1 MTNNKEEDNKYH
13 TVQAERDLEANW
25 EVDLS
30 KKLEDYLLKI
40 CSGEIAGSEE
50 DSNINFAEAA
60 LLLQG
65 SVQVYSRKVEYL
77 YSLVLHA
84 LDFLSQKRQQQEQ
97 SEGTY
102 FQTKQSGSCAVS
114 DEVNDQF
121 WVSDD
126 VPVEAR
132 NCLDSSTRKDTSF
145 YQFVKPPANLVV
157 LEGDCL
163 DTSGDGGELESY
175 LLATNDLYQDF
186 ILLDPCDALAI
197 NDFLKAEGTAKAQN
211 GPYRG
216 STIRKTFQSP
226 TRHSGGTA
234 HKPSPGK
241 NWDANPI
248 PSPVAG
254 CSFGVNDCKIRP
266 DSPVYDNFD
275 KNPGFDMEDRYS
287 ESENAEDS
295 DDNDDPWKPLNP
307 HEPGNLKV
315 KPFKKVKAFRRNG
328 LKSAEKTSVT
338 ALFPLARMHG
348 TICPDLAKIWE
359 ARQNKFG
366 KHGNTQYPTLFE
378 KLRQS
383 FTNEGHDIP
392 DTFGTSGNDNEDSA
406 YDTGIPDFGQ
416 PDEEISENMKEDLAP
431 PLHGE
436 HDDDTT
442 HFDTYK
448 DFGHG
453 DQRSQSSLEDL
464 CRSHLDALLA
474 NIAETEKQTELAAR
488 ISSWKQKIEQNLEE
502 QDSHPPFDIH
512 AYGGRIVGKL
522 SLETDS
528 KKHVMAFTDVVKGQE
543 KHDVAR
549 TFSALL
555 QLVNNGEVD
564 LDGIQA
570 NTESFCYTAVNPFHV
585 RLVGHKKEQEG
596 RQFQLPK
603 KRVKS
608 PVRKGGPKLG
618 KNGNS
623 RCTPEGKKRR
633 RSRVVE
639 SVDLHSAG

>member
-1 MTNNKEEDNKYH
+1 MTNNKEEASKYH

-50 DSNINFAEAA
+50 DTA

-102 FQTKQSGSCAVS
+102 FQTKQ
-114 DEVNDQF
+114 N
-121 WVSDD
+121 D

-132 NCLDSSTRKDTSF
+132 NCLDSSTSKDTSF

-186 ILLDPCDALAI
+186 ILLDPCDALAV

-216 STIRKTFQSP
+216 SSIRKTFQSP

-234 HKPSPGK
+234 HKPSLGK

-254 CSFGVNDCKIRP
+254 CGFGVNDCKIRP
-266 DSPVYDNFD
+266 DSPVNDNFD

-359 ARQNKFG
+359 ARQNKIG

-392 DTFGTSGNDNEDSA
+392 DTFEFRIHERRFST
-406 YDTGIPDFGQ
+406 
-416 PDEEISENMKEDLAP
+416 P

-436 HDDDTT
+436 HDDTT
-442 HFDTYK
+442 HSDTYK

-596 RQFQLPK
+596 RQFQLSK

-608 PVRKGGPKLG
+608 PIRKGGPKLG

-639 SVDLHSAG
+639 PVDLH

>member
-1 MTNNKEEDNKYH
+1 MTNNKEEASQYH

-77 YSLVLHA
+77 YNLVLHA
-84 LDFLSQKRQQQEQ
+84 LDFLSQKRQQQEH

-132 NCLDSSTRKDTSF
+132 NCLDSSTSKETSF

-175 LLATNDLYQDF
+175 LLATSDLYQDF

-197 NDFLKAEGTAKAQN
+197 NDFLKAEGTAKAHN

-226 TRHSGGTA
+226 TRRSGGTA
-234 HKPSPGK
+234 HKPSLGK

-266 DSPVYDNFD
+266 DPPVYDNFD

-328 LKSAEKTSVT
+328 LKSAEKTSIT

-348 TICPDLAKIWE
+348 TISPDLAKIWE
-359 ARQNKFG
+359 ARQNKIG
-366 KHGNTQYPTLFE
+366 KHGDTRYPTLFE

-383 FTNEGHDIP
+383 FNNEGHDIP
-392 DTFGTSGNDNEDSA
+392 DACGNSGNDNEDNA

-416 PDEEISENMKEDLAP
+416 PDEETSEYMKEDLP
-431 PLHGE
+431 PPQHGK

-442 HFDTYK
+442 HFDTYE

-453 DQRSQSSLEDL
+453 DQRSQSSLGDL

-474 NIAETEKQTELAAR
+474 NIAETEKQNELAAR
-488 ISSWKQKIEQNLEE
+488 VSSWKQKIEQTLEE

-512 AYGGRIVGKL
+512 AYGGRIVDKL

-528 KKHVMAFTDVVKGQE
+528 EKHVMAFTDVVKGQE

-564 LDGIQA
+564 LDRIQA

-585 RLVGHKKEQEG
+585 RLLGHKKSQEG
-596 RQFQLPK
+596 RQFQLSK
-603 KRVKS
+603 KRVQS
-608 PVRKGGPKLG
+608 SIRKGGPKLG
-618 KNGNS
+618 KSGNT

-633 RSRVVE
+633 RARAVE
-639 SVDLHSAG
+639 PVDLHSAG

>member
-1 MTNNKEEDNKYH
+1 MTNNKEEASKYH

-126 VPVEAR
+126 VPAKIP
-132 NCLDSSTRKDTSF
+132 LF

-211 GPYRG
+211 GPCRG
-216 STIRKTFQSP
+216 SSIRKTFQSP

-234 HKPSPGK
+234 HKPSLGK

-275 KNPGFDMEDRYS
+275 KNPGFDMEDS

-328 LKSAEKTSVT
+328 LKSAEKTS
-338 ALFPLARMHG
+338 
-348 TICPDLAKIWE
+348 
-359 ARQNKFG
+359 QNKIG
-366 KHGNTQYPTLFE
+366 KHGNTQYPSLFE

-392 DTFGTSGNDNEDSA
+392 DTFGTSGNDNEDNA

-416 PDEEISENMKEDLAP
+416 PDEEISEYMKEDLAP

-555 QLVNNGEVD
+555 QLVV
-564 LDGIQA
+564 
-570 NTESFCYTAVNPFHV
+570 PFH
-585 RLVGHKKEQEG
+585 H
-596 RQFQLPK
+596 FN
-603 KRVKS
+603 
-608 PVRKGGPKLG
+608 LG
-618 KNGNS
+618 
-623 RCTPEGKKRR
+623 
-633 RSRVVE
+633 
-639 SVDLHSAG
+639 SVLSTLK